1 MTEEPY
7 RWLEA
12 ITNRREYI
20 EDQLAPGLPV
30 VALSADPGVLL
41 LTIRTSTP
49 KLFEVYD
56 HLALGTVGHPA
67 DIEKVRQTAID
78 AAHLEGF
85 ARSPKDVTGSPARQ
99 LQTSRPRSRRRSSK
113 SSPRRS
119 FFAEFSA
126 SSGRRRAMTAYG
138 GSITMAPS
146 RRKRARISHTA
157 TVISGPRQVT
167 KEWVSQASKPTL
179 ERDSL
184 KSATLS
190 ALKLLLWAK
199 LQGTKDQG
207 IEFSAVPNN
216 VAELKE
222 KLGPDGLEAA
232 LLDRSLFGQPITYRI
247 SDERRAGIV
256 IPPRSMTAVSH
267 LLAALLLAAAPRSN

>member
-30 VALSADPGVLL
+30 VALSCEPGILL
-41 LTIRTSTP
+41 MTARTSTP
-49 KLFEVYD
+49 KLFEIYD

-85 ARSPKDVTGSPARQ
+85 ARSPKDVTARRLVSYNLAPALKAAFEQIFAAPLLFRGILAELGSTPADDV
-99 LQTSRPRSRRRSSK
+99 LWLFDYDG
-113 SSPRRS
+113 S
-119 FFAEFSA
+119 FVAQ
-126 SSGRRRAMTAYG
+126 SGPELAHGM
-138 GSITMAPS
+138 
-146 RRKRARISHTA
+146 
-157 TVISGPRQVT
+157 VISGPRQVS
-167 KEWVSQASKPTL
+167 KDWAAHSPKPTL

-190 ALKLLLWAK
+190 ALRLLVWAK
-199 LQGTKDQG
+199 LRGTKDQG
-207 IEFSAVPNN
+207 IEFASLPNEI
-216 VAELKE
+216 AALKE
-222 KLGPDGLEAA
+222 KLGADGLEFA
-232 LLDRSLFGQPITYRI
+232 LLDRALLGQPIAYR
-247 SDERRAGIV
+247 V
-256 IPPRSMTAVSH
+256 P
-267 LLAALLLAAAPRSN
+267 APEELGL